1 MYIVRLICPIQ
12 YMRGGQVGTFINEK
26 GRGGSNIGTVRPG
39 FLRWWMRWCEVVEF
53 EVVELEVV
61 EFEVVEFEVVE
72 FEVEEFEV
80 VEFEVV
86 EFEVV
91 EFEVV
96 EFEVVEFEVVKF
108 EVVGVHHLI
117 YN

>member
-1 MYIVRLICPIQ
+1 
-12 YMRGGQVGTFINEK
+12 
-26 GRGGSNIGTVRPG
+26 
-39 FLRWWMRWCEVVEF
+39 VVD
-53 EVVELEVV
+53 
-61 EFEVVEFEVVE
+61 
-72 FEVEEFEV
+72 EV

-96 EFEVVEFEVVKF
+96 
-108 EVVGVHHLI
+108 GVHHLI

>member
-1 MYIVRLICPIQ
+1 
-12 YMRGGQVGTFINEK
+12 
-26 GRGGSNIGTVRPG
+26 
-39 FLRWWMRWCEVVEF
+39 VVDD
-53 EVVELEVV
+53 
-61 EFEVVEFEVVE
+61 
-72 FEVEEFEV
+72 V

-96 EFEVVEFEVVKF
+96 
-108 EVVGVHHLI
+108 GVHHLI